1 MAGGS
6 LASSVHGIPRSTND
20 IDLVADVKEHH
31 LEGLYRSLQ
40 QEFYVDPPEILQQA
54 LWNKRMFNLIHFAS
68 SYKFDIYPLGSDAY
82 SQAAFARRARGR
94 HTFDD
99 GESIEFLVSSP
110 EDAILAKMAWYRK
123 GNQVAERQWADILDV
138 VRVQGDRLELDYLRQ
153 WAATLGVA
161 DLLEEA
167 LRQ

>member
-20 IDLVADVKEHH
+20 IDLVADVQAQH
-31 LEGLYRSLQ
+31 LEGLYQSLK
-40 QEFYVDPPEILQQA
+40 QEFYVDPPEILRQA

-82 SQAAFARRARGR
+82 SQAAFARRKTGR
-94 HTFDD
+94 HQFDD
-99 GESIEFLVSSP
+99 GEAIEFLVSTP
-110 EDAILAKMAWYRK
+110 EDAILAKISWFRR

-138 VRVQGDRLELDYLRQ
+138 VRVQGERLDLGYLRQ
-153 WAATLGVA
+153 WAATLGVG

-167 LRQ
+167 LKQ